1 MLLYKVK
8 RLFNHFTQRKL
19 LHMDLPKLDN
29 SNLWDKTYSVLKEQI
44 IRRTFKPNQK
54 ISIPEL
60 ANQLGV
66 SRTPIREALNRLET
80 EGLIKT
86 VSKVGTFVVAI
97 DEKTL
102 LDIIDTRLML
112 EYWVLENLP
121 KLSADEINGT
131 LASME
136 EILSLTEST
145 IRSSPFDS
153 NQLAEYNLAFHLAFI
168 RMGGNQHGHLSAIDE
183 LPLFGS
189 QILPHHPNDGGDCAR
204 AALRDYRV
212 HSNRRYR
219 AYAGS
224 HIYAS

>member
-1 MLLYKVK
+1 
-8 RLFNHFTQRKL
+8 
-19 LHMDLPKLDN
+19 MDLPKLDN

-121 KLSADEINGT
+121 KLSSDEINGT

-136 EILSLTEST
+136 DILSLTEST

-168 RMGGNQHGHLSAIDE
+168 RMGGNQRNTDIYQQLMNYRFSAAKSSLITQTMVETALEQHYAIIASIRTGDIALMRDAIYTHL
-183 LPLFGS
+183 
-189 QILPHHPNDGGDCAR
+189 NDSKVRLLENLKNNGG
-204 AALRDYRV
+204 V
-212 HSNRRYR
+212 
-219 AYAGS
+219 
-224 HIYAS
+224 I